1 VTVATTTTDY
11 YQLLGV
17 ERSASREE
25 IQRAYRKL
33 ARQWHPD
40 VNKDAGAEA
49 TFKRINEAYDVLSDQ
64 KKRARYDRF
73 GEHWR
78 KVPEDYD
85 PDADPQTA
93 AGASDRFAQGGSP
106 FGGNF
111 RTYSAE
117 DFSTFESADG
127 FDLGDLLR
135 GFGGFGAATA
145 PTRDVEAEIVLS
157 IEDAYAGGRR
167 TLTLQTESGER
178 RHDVNIP
185 AGVTDGQR
193 IRLAGLGMGG
203 GTNGRVGGSMGGVV
217 NGGVN
222 GRMGGGVNGGSG
234 AGDHGGPRGD
244 LYLQVRIA
252 PHARYRLDGRDLSVA
267 LSIAPWEAALGAE
280 VTVDTPGGPVDV
292 KVPAGSSSGRRLRL
306 RGRGLP
312 NPRGKAGDLYAELKI
327 VMPKKLSGAERDAWQ
342 RLAEASMFD
351 ARG

>member
-1 VTVATTTTDY
+1 VATTTTDY

-40 VNKDAGAEA
+40 VNKDPEAEA
-49 TFKRINEAYDVLSDQ
+49 TFKRINEAYDVLADQ

-93 AGASDRFAQGGSP
+93 AGAGDRFARGGRP
-106 FGGNF
+106 FGGNS
-111 RTYSAE
+111 RTYSTDDFSTFSTGDFSTTYSTE
-117 DFSTFESADG
+117 DFSTFAPGDG
-127 FDLGDLLR
+127 FDLDDLLR
-135 GFGGFGAATA
+135 GFGRFGAATS
-145 PTRDVEAEIVLS
+145 PQRDVEAEIVLS

-193 IRLAGLGMGG
+193 IRLAGLGL
-203 GTNGRVGGSMGGVV
+203 
-217 NGGVN
+217 
-222 GRMGGGVNGGSG
+222 GSG
-234 AGDHGGPRGD
+234 DDSPRGD
-244 LYLQVRIA
+244 LYLRVQIA

-267 LSIAPWEAALGAE
+267 LPIAPWEAALGAD

-312 NPRGKAGDLYAELKI
+312 NPRGTAGDLYADLKI
-327 VMPKKLSGAERDAWQ
+327 VVPKKLSDAERDAWR
-342 RLAEASMFD
+342 RLAEASTYD